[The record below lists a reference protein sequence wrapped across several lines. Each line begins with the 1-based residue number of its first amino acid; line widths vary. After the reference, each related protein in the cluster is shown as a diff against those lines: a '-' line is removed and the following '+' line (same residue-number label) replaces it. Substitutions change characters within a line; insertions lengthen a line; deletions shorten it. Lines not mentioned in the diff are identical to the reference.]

1 MNLLLISGH
10 GAGDPG
16 AVGTY
21 NWKQYREADE
31 ARKVTAE
38 LQRLLREYADVTIY
52 PTDRNAFADHTKG
65 TLAAVAKFRKYD
77 YVLEVHFN
85 ALRQDIR
92 DGSTK
97 GTEIYVTTKAEDTNV
112 ETAILRNVSAV
123 GLRNRGVKRKNWS
136 VIQTAKNAGVPAA
149 LLEICFIDDPDDMAV
164 YTAKFQQIVEGIAE
178 AVREGF
184 GLRKEK
190 AMTYDTFKE
199 YMEQYMNELA
209 AKEPS
214 AWSKEDREWA
224 EKRGIIQG
232 DTTGKKKYRS
242 FVTKEEMAAMLHR
255 AVK

>member
-164 YTAKFQQIVEGIAE
+164 YTGKFSSICRGIASAMVQE
-178 AVREGF
+178 FGLEETMTEERVRAIVRE
-184 GLRKEK
+184 
-190 AMTYDTFKE
+190 M
-199 YMEQYMNELA
+199 LA
-209 AKEPS
+209 GK
-214 AWSKEDREWA
+214 
-224 EKRGIIQG
+224 
-232 DTTGKKKYRS
+232 DTTASKALQ
-242 FVTKEEMAAMLHR
+242 EEFSEAKAKGITDGSRPGGYATREQVAAMVLR
-255 AVK
+255 SMKQGKG

>member
-1 MNLLLISGH
+1 MTTGET
-10 GAGDPG
+10 
-16 AVGTY
+16 GTEVE
-21 NWKQYREADE
+21 EAIC
-31 ARKVTAE
+31 RK
-38 LQRLLREYADVTIY
+38 
-52 PTDRNAFADHTKG
+52 
-65 TLAAVAKFRKYD
+65 LAA
-77 YVLEVHFN
+77 L
-85 ALRQDIR
+85 
-92 DGSTK
+92 
-97 GTEIYVTTKAEDTNV
+97 
-112 ETAILRNVSAV
+112 
-123 GLRNRGVKRKNWS
+123 GLTNRGVKRKDWS
-136 VIQTAKNAGVPAA
+136 VIRTARKAGVPAA
-149 LLEICFIDDPDDMAV
+149 LLEVCFLDDPDDMAV
-164 YTAKFQQIVEGIAE
+164 YTAKFRQIVEGIAE